1 MKNTDYLTISEIA
14 EILNI
19 SKQMVHAIIRS
30 GELTAIKLG
39 PRSVRIARSEFE
51 RYLNDKTL
59 S

>member
-19 SKQMVHAIIRS
+19 SKQMVYAIIRS

-51 RYLNDKTL
+51 RYLNDKIL

>member
-19 SKQMVHAIIRS
+19 SKQMVYAIIRS

-39 PRSVRIARSEFE
+39 PRSVRVARSEFE

>member
-30 GELTAIKLG
+30 CELTAIKLG

-51 RYLNDKTL
+51 RYLNDKIL